1 MTASTMPVSAEGRPV
16 PPASTPRRG
25 PLGWWLSDVRVLA
38 QRSLARI
45 VREPETLMDVT
56 IQPIVFVLLFAYVFG
71 SAIAIPGGG
80 SYREYLIG
88 GMLGMGLAGTAPGTA
103 VALVTDMSTGLI
115 DRFRSLPMSRAAVLA
130 GRTLADLLTQALGAL
145 VVAGVGLAIGWR
157 IHTGVADTLA
167 AFGLALLLGY
177 AFTWAGACLGMALRS
192 PEAAQQLGFILF
204 LPLTFVSNAF
214 VPTQGMPGWLQAVAN
229 WNPLSALAAA
239 CRHLLREPGP
249 GRLDPG
255 LAYAASRA
263 GGVAL
268 VRRSPGRLRSPGC
281 PPLPPQVP
289 HLSPPAS
296 RGSGG
301 GRGPRRRGGA
311 QVRDLCLPPAR
322 RGAPQACSRRAG
334 D

>member
-1 MTASTMPVSAEGRPV
+1 MTASTLPVTPGR
-16 PPASTPRRG
+16 PPASVTGPPRGGALR
-25 PLGWWLSDVRVLA
+25 WWLSDVLVLT

-88 GMLGMGLAGTAPGTA
+88 GMLGMGIAGTAPGTA

-145 VVAGVGLAIGWR
+145 VVAAVGLAIGWR
-157 IHTGVADTLA
+157 VHTGIADTLA
-167 AFGLALLLGY
+167 AFGLALLFGY
-177 AFTWAGACLGMALRS
+177 AFTWAGACLGMVLRS

-214 VPTQGMPGWLQAVAN
+214 VPTQGMPGWLQAVAD

-239 CRHLLREPGP
+239 CRHLFGNP
-249 GRLDPG
+249 DPAATVQVWPMQHPVLSVFLWSG
-255 LAYAASRA
+255 ALLAVFAPLAVHLY
-263 GGVAL
+263 
-268 VRRSPGRLRSPGC
+268 RRKSLT
-281 PPLPPQVP
+281 
-289 HLSPPAS
+289 
-296 RGSGG
+296 
-301 GRGPRRRGGA
+301 
-311 QVRDLCLPPAR
+311 
-322 RGAPQACSRRAG
+322 
-334 D
+334 